1 MQLTTRLPKR
11 RRSSRPTRTSPASP
25 DGFLPRPDGSSPAD
39 ASQPSARAPQSEDLE
54 PPEPNAARRGGG
66 PEDQALYSCLC
77 GFAFKAAVT
86 TSVDCPHCGT
96 EQAW

>member
-1 MQLTTRLPKR
+1 MTSVVVSTRIMHLTTRLPKR
-11 RRSSRPTRTSPASP
+11 RSATRPV
-25 DGFLPRPDGSSPAD
+25 
-39 ASQPSARAPQSEDLE
+39 QRAAV
-54 PPEPNAARRGGG
+54 PEPLASTRDARRGGG
-66 PEDQALYSCLC
+66 PEDRALYSCMC